1 MEEQTFAPG
10 INPEDPPVP
19 DEGSGVKREEPEISE
34 SRRKLVAQWTTEIKA
49 DKEHWK
55 KAFEQIRDDQDF
67 ARGRQWSKSWE
78 DERYVAN
85 ITLRHVQQ
93 RVAALYARNPRAV
106 AKRRTRMMN
115 TVWDGTL
122 SGVMMAMQQLQQ
134 ASMVPGMPVDPTVVQ
149 GPLAILQEAKQ
160 AVEYKAM
167 TDKFSRTLEL
177 LYDYNLDEQAH
188 SFKAMMKLVVRRAVT
203 GGVGYVKLGFQRVM
217 QARPDNTTG
226 IPDITAQLAS
236 IQRISSDVAD
246 GTLPKDNPPELEQLR
261 LQLQSVSQQ
270 QEAVVREGLLL
281 DYPESTA
288 ILPDRKTRQL
298 KEFLGSDHVTQEYML
313 SPAEIQEIYGID
325 VSTRA
330 YRAYREGTTTDPGS
344 SPVLAD
350 QGIWPENANT
360 SDEDRLTR
368 LGKDICLV
376 WECYDRKS
384 GLVYVICDGYPD
396 FLQEPAAPD
405 VWTENFYPWF
415 PLVLNE
421 CDHPSRI
428 FPPSDVFL
436 IRHQQ
441 MEYNRLREGLREHR
455 IANRPATVAGGGL
468 LSEKD
473 RDTMLNRPANA
484 LIELDGLQPG
494 QSVDQLLQPFR
505 PPGVDPNLYEVN
517 GVFEDVLR
525 TVGTQEANMGGL
537 SGGTATESS
546 IAESSRMSSLASNV
560 DDLDDLLTRLAR
572 NAGQILMAEVSEE
585 TVKEVIGPGAVWPE
599 MSRMDL
605 AKEIHLEIE
614 AGSAG
619 RPNQAQEVQNFER
632 LAPLLMQ
639 IPGISPEL
647 MAKEGI
653 RRLDD
658 KLELED
664 LYDPNQLSIMAMN
677 QLAGRGGPGGPGGPG
692 AGTGPGSD
700 PAAQGS
706 QGASN
711 APQPS
716 GGPAGASTQGTNV
729 GPPPGMVPM

>member
-1 MEEQTFAPG
+1 MEEPTFAPG
-10 INPEDPPVP
+10 INPEDPPVSE
-19 DEGSGVKREEPEISE
+19 EGSGVKRKEPEISE
-34 SRRKLVAQWTTEIKA
+34 SRRKLVTNWTTEIKA
-49 DKEHWK
+49 DKAHWK
-55 KAFEQIRDDQDF
+55 KAFEQIREDQDF
-67 ARGRQWSKSWE
+67 ARGRQWSKQW
-78 DERYVAN
+78 DDNRYVAN
-85 ITLRHVQQ
+85 ITLRHTQQ

-106 AKRRTRMMN
+106 ARRRTRMMN

-134 ASMVPGMPVDPTVVQ
+134 ATMVPGVQVDPAMVQ
-149 GPLAILQEAKQ
+149 GPMQVLQEAKQ

-203 GGVGYVKLGFQRVM
+203 GGVGYVKLGFQRLM

-236 IQRISSDVAD
+236 IQRISADVAD

-261 LQLQSVSQQ
+261 LQLQAVSKQQ
-270 QEAVVREGLLL
+270 DAVVREGLLL

-288 ILPDRKTRQL
+288 IIPDRKTRQL

-313 SPAEIQEIYGID
+313 SPAEVQEIYGID

-330 YRAYREGTTTDPGS
+330 YRAYREGTTTDPNS
-344 SPVLAD
+344 SPVLTD
-350 QGIWPENANT
+350 QGLWPENAAN

-421 CDHPSRI
+421 CDHPSMI
-428 FPPSDVFL
+428 YPPSDVFL

-455 IANRPATVAGGGL
+455 IANRPATVVGGGL

-473 RDTMLNRPANA
+473 QDTMLNRPANA

-517 GVFEDVLR
+517 GVFDDVLR

-546 IAESSRMSSLASNV
+546 IAESSRMSSLAANV

-599 MSRMDL
+599 MSRADL
-605 AKEIHLEIE
+605 AKEIHLEIQ

-658 KLELED
+658 RLELED

-677 QLAGRGGPGGPGGPG
+677 QVAGRGPMGPGT
-692 AGTGPGSD
+692 GTGPGSD
-700 PAAQGS
+700 PAAQGP

-711 APQPS
+711 GPRPS
-716 GGPAGASTQGTNV
+716 GGPPGASTEGTNV
-729 GPPPGMVPM
+729 GPPPGALPM

>member
-1 MEEQTFAPG
+1 MEAETFAPG
-10 INPEDPPVP
+10 INPQDPPVP
-19 DEGSGVKREEPEISE
+19 NEGSGVKREEPQISE
-34 SRRKLVAQWTTEIKA
+34 SRKKLVAQWTTEIKT
-49 DKEHWK
+49 DKTHWK
-55 KAFEQIRDDQDF
+55 VAFDQIREDQDF
-67 ARGRQWSKSWE
+67 ARGRQWSKDWK

-85 ITLRHVQQ
+85 ITLRHIQQ
-93 RVAALYARNPRAV
+93 RVASLYARNPRAV
-106 AKRRTRMMN
+106 AKRRARMMN
-115 TVWDGTL
+115 SVWDGTL

-134 ASMVPGMPVDPTVVQ
+134 ASMVPGMPVDMATIQ
-149 GPLAILQEAKQ
+149 GPMAVLQEAKQ

-177 LYDYNLDEQAH
+177 LYEYNLDEQAH
-188 SFKAMMKLVVRRAVT
+188 PFKAMMKLMVRRAVT

-217 QARPDNTTG
+217 QARPETDAG
-226 IPDITAQLAS
+226 IPDVASQLS
-236 IQRISSDVAD
+236 TIQRISSDVAD

-261 LQLQSVSQQ
+261 LQLGAMSQQ
-270 QEAVVREGLLL
+270 PEAVVREGLLL

-288 ILPDRKTRQL
+288 IIPDRKTRQL
-298 KEFLGSDHVTQEYML
+298 KDFLGSDHVTQEYLL
-313 SPAEIQEIYGID
+313 SPQEIQEIYGID

-330 YRAYREGTTTDPGS
+330 YRAYREGTMSDPSVAGG
-344 SPVLAD
+344 LTD
-350 QGIWPENANT
+350 QGIWPDNSAATE
-360 SDEDRLTR
+360 EDKAARM
-368 LGKDICLV
+368 GKDICLV

-396 FLQEPAAPD
+396 FLQEPTAPD

-421 CDHPSRI
+421 CDHTSVI
-428 FPPSDVFL
+428 YPPSDVAL

-473 RDTMLNRPANA
+473 RDTMLTRPANA

-494 QSVDQLLQPFR
+494 QSVDQLFQPFR

-585 TVKEVIGPGAVWPE
+585 TVKETIGPGAVWPE
-599 MSRMDL
+599 MSRTQL
-605 AKEIHLEIE
+605 AKELYLEIE
-614 AGSAG
+614 AGSSG
-619 RPNQAQEVQNFER
+619 RPNQAQEIQNFER

-677 QLAGRGGPGGPGGPG
+677 QVAGRGVPGGPG

-700 PAAQGS
+700 PAAQGAA
-706 QGASN
+706 GASN
-711 APQPS
+711 APKPDA
-716 GGPAGASTQGTNV
+716 PAGASTAGTTAA
-729 GPPPGMVPM
+729 PPPNMMPM

>member
-1 MEEQTFAPG
+1 
-10 INPEDPPVP
+10 VY
-19 DEGSGVKREEPEISE
+19 KR
-34 SRRKLVAQWTTEIKA
+34 Q
-49 DKEHWK
+49 
-55 KAFEQIRDDQDF
+55 
-67 ARGRQWSKSWE
+67 
-78 DERYVAN
+78 
-85 ITLRHVQQ
+85 
-93 RVAALYARNPRAV
+93 
-106 AKRRTRMMN
+106 
-115 TVWDGTL
+115 
-122 SGVMMAMQQLQQ
+122 
-134 ASMVPGMPVDPTVVQ
+134 
-149 GPLAILQEAKQ
+149 
-160 AVEYKAM
+160 
-167 TDKFSRTLEL
+167 
-177 LYDYNLDEQAH
+177 
-188 SFKAMMKLVVRRAVT
+188 
-203 GGVGYVKLGFQRVM
+203 
-217 QARPDNTTG
+217 
-226 IPDITAQLAS
+226 
-236 IQRISSDVAD
+236 
-246 GTLPKDNPPELEQLR
+246 
-261 LQLQSVSQQ
+261 
-270 QEAVVREGLLL
+270 
-281 DYPESTA
+281 
-288 ILPDRKTRQL
+288 
-298 KEFLGSDHVTQEYML
+298 
-313 SPAEIQEIYGID
+313 
-325 VSTRA
+325 
-330 YRAYREGTTTDPGS
+330 
-344 SPVLAD
+344 VLTD
-350 QGIWPENANT
+350 QGLWPENAAS
-360 SDEDRLTR
+360 SDEDRMTR

-396 FLQEPAAPD
+396 FLQEPVAPD

-421 CDHPSRI
+421 CDHPSMI
-428 FPPSDVFL
+428 YPPSDVCL

-455 IANRPATVAGGGL
+455 IANRPATVVGGGL

-473 RDTMLNRPANA
+473 RDTMLTRPANA

-572 NAGQILMAEVSEE
+572 NAGQILMAEVTEE

-599 MSRMDL
+599 LSRQDL
-605 AKEIHLEIE
+605 AKEIYLEIQ

-677 QLAGRGGPGGPGGPG
+677 QVAGRGPMGPG

-700 PAAQGS
+700 PAAQGP
-706 QGASN
+706 QGAN
-711 APQPS
+711 NGPQPS
-716 GGPAGASTQGTNV
+716 GGPPGASTEGTNV
-729 GPPPGMVPM
+729 GPPPGALPM

>member
-1 MEEQTFAPG
+1 MEEPTFAPG
-10 INPEDPPVP
+10 TNPEDPPVP
-19 DEGSGVKREEPEISE
+19 DQGSGVQRKEPEISE

-49 DKEHWK
+49 DKAHWK
-55 KAFEQIRDDQDF
+55 KAFEQIREDQDF
-67 ARGRQWSKSWE
+67 ARGRQWSKQW
-78 DERYVAN
+78 DDDRYVAN
-85 ITLRHVQQ
+85 ITLRHIQQ

-134 ASMVPGMPVDPTVVQ
+134 ATMVPGMPVDPATVQLPMQV
-149 GPLAILQEAKQ
+149 LQEAKQ

-203 GGVGYVKLGFQRVM
+203 GGVGYVKLGFQRIM
-217 QARPDNTTG
+217 QPRPDNATG
-226 IPDITAQLAS
+226 IPDITAQLAG
-236 IQRISSDVAD
+236 IQRISADVAD
-246 GTLPKDNPPELEQLR
+246 GTLPQDSPPELEQLR
-261 LQLQSVSQQ
+261 LQLQAVSQQ
-270 QEAVVREGLLL
+270 QNVVVREGLLL

-288 ILPDRKTRQL
+288 IIPDRKTRQL

-330 YRAYREGTTTDPGS
+330 YRAYREGTTTDPNS
-344 SPVLAD
+344 SPVLTD
-350 QGIWPENANT
+350 QGLWPENAAN

-396 FLQEPAAPD
+396 FLQEPVAPD

-421 CDHPSRI
+421 CDHPSMI
-428 FPPSDVFL
+428 YPPSDVAL

-455 IANRPATVAGGGL
+455 IANRPATVVGGGL

-473 RDTMLNRPANA
+473 RDTMLTRPANA

-572 NAGQILMAEVSEE
+572 NAGQILMAEVTEE

-599 MSRMDL
+599 LSRTDL
-605 AKEIHLEIE
+605 AKEIYLEIQ

-677 QLAGRGGPGGPGGPG
+677 QVAGRGPMGPG
-692 AGTGPGSD
+692 AGTGPASD
-700 PAAQGS
+700 PAAQGA
-706 QGASN
+706 QGAN
-711 APQPS
+711 NGPRPS
-716 GGPAGASTQGTNV
+716 GGPPGASTEGTNV
-729 GPPPGMVPM
+729 GPPPGALPM